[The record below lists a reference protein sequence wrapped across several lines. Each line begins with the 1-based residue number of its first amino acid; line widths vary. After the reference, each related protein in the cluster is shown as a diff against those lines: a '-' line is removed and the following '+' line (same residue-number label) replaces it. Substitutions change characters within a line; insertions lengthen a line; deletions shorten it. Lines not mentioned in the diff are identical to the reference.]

1 VTTTLFATFGP
12 PFVTTIVYVN
22 KDPVPYGPAAGVF
35 VIDRSA
41 TAAVIVVV
49 AVELLLPAFESLA
62 EVTVAVL
69 LLGPAGVVGAICT
82 TMVNVA
88 VVPAVSAAIEQET
101 VPAAPTDGFVQMK
114 AGPVGCDSETKVV
127 FGGKV
132 SDIVTVVAS
141 DGPLLVTV
149 MLYVRFVP
157 AVAVAGAVLT
167 TEMSALRVTVV
178 VTVGLFPVAFGSEV
192 AVETRA
198 VLETV
203 PDAFGAMW
211 TVIEKVADPVANE
224 PIVQLM
230 LPVPPTAGLL
240 HENAGPDVCEA
251 ETNVVFAGIVS
262 VSETLAAAEGPL
274 FVSVT
279 A

>member
-1 VTTTLFATFGP
+1 
-12 PFVTTIVYVN
+12 
-22 KDPVPYGPAAGVF
+22 
-35 VIDRSA
+35 
-41 TAAVIVVV
+41 
-49 AVELLLPAFESLA
+49 
-62 EVTVAVL
+62 
-69 LLGPAGVVGAICT
+69 
-82 TMVNVA
+82 M
-88 VVPAVSAAIEQET
+88 
-101 VPAAPTDGFVQMK
+101 
-114 AGPVGCDSETKVV
+114 
-127 FGGKV
+127 
-132 SDIVTVVAS
+132 
-141 DGPLLVTV
+141 
-149 MLYVRFVP
+149 RFVP

-167 TEMSALRVTVV
+167 TEISALRVTVV